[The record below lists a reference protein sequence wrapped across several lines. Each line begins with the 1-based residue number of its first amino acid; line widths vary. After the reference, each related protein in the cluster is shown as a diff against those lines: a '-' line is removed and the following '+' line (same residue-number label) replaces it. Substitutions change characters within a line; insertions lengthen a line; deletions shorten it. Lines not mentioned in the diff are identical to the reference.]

1 MTKINF
7 AVPGFFVPVRGMGY
21 ISRISASYNN
31 PRQVIVPER
40 GIGYIGLMTLADI
53 EPSTLQSLRG
63 VQVASPAAVPVSS
76 KVVLQSPRGVQVASG
91 VRLGYISGCGVAV
104 PVRGTGCIRLRSDY
118 LIHHS
123 AVAVPERG
131 TGCISK
137 RIQADCCFL
146 AILYNLYTK

>member
-1 MTKINF
+1 MAGRCPLCHNKNPGMTKINF

-76 KVVLQSPRGVQVASG
+76 KVVLQSPRGVQVASAKE
-91 VRLGYISGCGVAV
+91 YKQIAV
-104 PVRGTGCIRLRSDY
+104 
-118 LIHHS
+118 
-123 AVAVPERG
+123 
-131 TGCISK
+131 
-137 RIQADCCFL
+137 F
-146 AILYNLYTK
+146 

>member
-1 MTKINF
+1 M
-7 AVPGFFVPVRGMGY
+7 RGMGY

-76 KVVLQSPRGVQVASG
+76 KVVLQSPRGVQVASAKE
-91 VRLGYISGCGVAV
+91 YKQIAV
-104 PVRGTGCIRLRSDY
+104 
-118 LIHHS
+118 
-123 AVAVPERG
+123 
-131 TGCISK
+131 
-137 RIQADCCFL
+137 F
-146 AILYNLYTK
+146 

>member
-53 EPSTLQSLRG
+53 EPSMLQSLRG
-63 VQVASPAAVPVSS
+63 VQVASGVMVGISRI
-76 KVVLQSPRGVQVASG
+76 KDELQSPRGVQIASAKE
-91 VRLGYISGCGVAV
+91 YKQIAV
-104 PVRGTGCIRLRSDY
+104 
-118 LIHHS
+118 
-123 AVAVPERG
+123 
-131 TGCISK
+131 
-137 RIQADCCFL
+137 F
-146 AILYNLYTK
+146 